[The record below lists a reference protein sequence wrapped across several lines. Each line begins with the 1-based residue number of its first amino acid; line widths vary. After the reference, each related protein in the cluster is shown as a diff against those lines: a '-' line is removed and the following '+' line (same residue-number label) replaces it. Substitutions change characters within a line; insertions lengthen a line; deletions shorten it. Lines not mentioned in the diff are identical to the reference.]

1 MKKTHQNNILSL
13 HQHVLY
19 QSSNV
24 WTFGGKKQIAELQGM
39 YANPEYCLVIDGD
52 EFANGSK
59 IQLWKC
65 LSSPTAFGKS
75 ASFCGEG
82 SGGVFFLSVFF
93 LVEVS
98 NH

>member
-1 MKKTHQNNILSL
+1 
-13 HQHVLY
+13 
-19 QSSNV
+19 
-24 WTFGGKKQIAELQGM
+24 M

-75 ASFCGEG
+75 ASFGGEG